1 MRIPT
6 SIGIAVAVLAAAA
19 VATAGDFDGSVPLL
33 CATSLAVECGP
44 DYECYN
50 SQPEISGI
58 PSFIEINVKKK
69 RLRGERDGAEEIS
82 KIERVSRED
91 GQLMLQGIDHHRAW
105 SIVVVEETGRLSASV
120 SDGRA
125 GFVLFGTCRKL

>member
-6 SIGIAVAVLAAAA
+6 SIGIAVAVLIAASVA
-19 VATAGDFDGSVPLL
+19 VAGDFDGSAPLL
-33 CATSLAVECGP
+33 CATNLAVECGP
-44 DYECYN
+44 DYECRN
-50 SQPEISGI
+50 SPPEISSI
-58 PSFIEINVKKK
+58 PSFFEINVKKK

-82 KIERVSRED
+82 KIEQISRED

-105 SIVVVEETGRLSASV
+105 SIVVVEETGGLSASV

-125 GFVLFGTCRKL
+125 GFVLFGACKKL